1 MRQPQNA
8 KRGRGRGRRGNG
20 NNHHNHV
27 PNRNTSYESNG
38 PDVKLRGNAQQLHE
52 KYMALAHDAASAG
65 ERISAEAYTQFADH
79 YFRLHQ
85 AAVGVAETKRQQDQ
99 AAAAVSAEAA
109 AGDADNGEAG
119 AGEVSSGDILSDG
132 NDADATPAVV
142 HDTADTADVKPAR
155 RRGRQN
161 GKSAAA
167 ADDADVRHFDP
178 LAALDGGL
186 DGLDCWRILCPQIA
200 TLLADAGAA
209 FVEIGAGQGK
219 AVGRLGV
226 ANKLCVAG
234 SFADLSGH
242 ERCLQFQ
249 KEI

>member
-99 AAAAVSAEAA
+99 GAAAVSAEAA

-119 AGEVSSGDILSDG
+119 AGEVSSGDIQSDG
-132 NDADATPAVV
+132 NDVDATPAAA
-142 HDTADTADVKPAR
+142 HDTADTADTADVKPAR

-167 ADDADVRHFDP
+167 SDDADAAAKPAVEP
-178 LAALDGGL
+178 LSPA
-186 DGLDCWRILCPQIA
+186 Q
-200 TLLADAGAA
+200 LAEAVQD
-209 FVEIGAGQGK
+209 K
-219 AVGRLGV
+219 AV
-226 ANKLCVAG
+226 A
-234 SFADLSGH
+234 S
-242 ERCLQFQ
+242 
-249 KEI
+249 

>member
-99 AAAAVSAEAA
+99 AAAAFSGEAA
-109 AGDADNGEAG
+109 AGDADNVEAG
-119 AGEVSSGDILSDG
+119 TGEVSSGDIQSDG
-132 NDADATPAVV
+132 NDVDATPAAA
-142 HDTADTADVKPAR
+142 HDTADTVDTADVKPAR

-167 ADDADVRHFDP
+167 SDDADAAAKPTVEP
-178 LAALDGGL
+178 LSPA
-186 DGLDCWRILCPQIA
+186 Q
-200 TLLADAGAA
+200 LAEAVQD
-209 FVEIGAGQGK
+209 K
-219 AVGRLGV
+219 AV
-226 ANKLCVAG
+226 A
-234 SFADLSGH
+234 S
-242 ERCLQFQ
+242 
-249 KEI
+249 

>member
-85 AAVGVAETKRQQDQ
+85 AAVGVAETKRHQDQ
-99 AAAAVSAEAA
+99 ADALLRIVWRIRGTKPAPSDNSGAAEAA
-109 AGDADNGEAG
+109 CVDGDDSAA
-119 AGEVSSGDILSDG
+119 A
-132 NDADATPAVV
+132 
-142 HDTADTADVKPAR
+142 KPAR
-155 RRGRQN
+155 RRGQSN
-161 GKSAAA
+161 GKSADSSDN
-167 ADDADVRHFDP
+167 AD
-178 LAALDGGL
+178 AALKPPESEPCHRHSL
-186 DGLDCWRILCPQIA
+186 PRPFR
-200 TLLADAGAA
+200 T
-209 FVEIGAGQGK
+209 K
-219 AVGRLGV
+219 P
-226 ANKLCVAG
+226 
-234 SFADLSGH
+234 
-242 ERCLQFQ
+242 
-249 KEI
+249 

>member
-27 PNRNTSYESNG
+27 PSRNTSYESNG

-85 AAVGVAETKRQQDQ
+85 AAVGVAETKRNQDQ
-99 AAAAVSAEAA
+99 AAAAGLAEEEPLDASSKDISAREINSEISGTAPAA
-109 AGDADNGEAG
+109 ARETSDTDDA
-119 AGEVSSGDILSDG
+119 
-132 NDADATPAVV
+132 
-142 HDTADTADVKPAR
+142 KPAR

-161 GKSAAA
+161 GKSVAA
-167 ADDADVRHFDP
+167 ADGADSSSKPAVDP
-178 LAALDGGL
+178 QSPAQPSEAVQD
-186 DGLDCWRILCPQIA
+186 
-200 TLLADAGAA
+200 
-209 FVEIGAGQGK
+209 K
-219 AVGRLGV
+219 AV
-226 ANKLCVAG
+226 A
-234 SFADLSGH
+234 S
-242 ERCLQFQ
+242 
-249 KEI
+249 